1 MHRKNENHWCGQ
13 DGRGRDHETKYDFSY
28 AAWFGSGVGM
38 NREVPATHFIMVA
51 FRWLVAF
58 LIGGKSF
65 REITKIFGIEML
77 ADSDKQISSRTQLF
91 TLFLSPWWHA
101 DFRENNIMKFT
112 L

>member
-1 MHRKNENHWCGQ
+1 
-13 DGRGRDHETKYDFSY
+13 
-28 AAWFGSGVGM
+28 M